1 MKPSIVLILL
11 VLLLAGSVPAQAF
24 LHIPDNQPGAGTCNA
39 YPFTRTTFRFQMIL
53 PSSFTPGIPIKIT
66 DIAFAPCSTS
76 STSWTSKGFRVRMCH
91 TTLTNFRGAGDKCF
105 DTNLSPCPTELYNGT
120 MQWQVSSN
128 NWSPMGMTCSFGH
141 DGQRNILID
150 LVGLSNSAGF
160 SSHRGNVIPRLWNF
174 SNPPAACGS
183 TDGGT
188 VEGGVKIR
196 LTYSRTCVLLAPDT
210 ASLGAATPIQL
221 VGAPAAKA
229 YQIAASLSQGPPI
242 PIQNCKICLGL
253 DNVLIYSVLFGA
265 PIFNSY
271 GGLVGPTGAATGKFV
286 PPRLPALIGVCVYHA
301 AIVVDSKQG
310 VVCCSNTAG
319 TRITK

>member
-1 MKPSIVLILL
+1 MRQSIVLAGL
-11 VLLLAGSVPAQAF
+11 VLLLAASGPAQGF
-24 LHIPDNQPGAGTCNA
+24 VHIPDNQPGSGTCNA
-39 YPFTRTTFRFQMIL
+39 YPFSRTSFRFQMIL
-53 PSSFTPGIPIKIT
+53 ASSFTPSAPIKIT
-66 DIAFAPCSTS
+66 DIAFSPCT
-76 STSWTSKGFRVRMCH
+76 TMRSWTSKGFRVRMCH
-91 TTLTNFRGAGDKCF
+91 TSLKDFQGANDRCF
-105 DTNLSPCPTELYNGT
+105 DKNLCPCPTELYNGAI
-120 MQWQVSSN
+120 QWQLNPN

-150 LVGLSNSAGF
+150 LVGLSNSGGVTC
-160 SSHRGNVIPRLWNF
+160 HRGNVIPRLWEF
-174 SNPPAACGS
+174 SNPPAPCGS
-183 TDGGT
+183 TDGPTTQAGL
-188 VEGGVKIR
+188 KIR

-221 VGAPAAKA
+221 VGAPAARA

-271 GGLVGPTGAATGKFV
+271 GGMVGPTGAATGKFV
-286 PPRLPALIGVCVYHA
+286 PPQVPALIGVCVYHA

-310 VVCCSNTAG
+310 VVCCSNSAG